1 MSPRPVGELADPIPN
16 LQLVGVPEPLY
27 QVTCIKIGWKRF
39 TKEKML
45 MPHSSFACVNGNL
58 D

>member
-1 MSPRPVGELADPIPN
+1 MGELADPIPN

-27 QVTCIKIGWKRF
+27 QVTCIKIGWQRF